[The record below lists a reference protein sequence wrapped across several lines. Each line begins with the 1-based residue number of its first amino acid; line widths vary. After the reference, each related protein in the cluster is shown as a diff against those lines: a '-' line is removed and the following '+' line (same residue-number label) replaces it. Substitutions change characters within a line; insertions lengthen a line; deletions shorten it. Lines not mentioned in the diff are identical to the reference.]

1 MDATA
6 SLSSLEQFFDHLSDG
21 VLLLDR
27 RAGVTFANTA
37 ALRRLPGVVG
47 ASVTEWQPA
56 LGAELVDWLRH
67 AAAASPGAMRM
78 PGHAAARSV
87 VASRRSAAQ
96 APPMAVLADGQ
107 SADAAWQVL
116 GAGLYALRLHWRDV
130 GDARDAPAPGTERRD
145 AGLRVDAPPR
155 RAAALPPTIAGPV
168 IAELMQVLWHSP
180 FPALLQD
187 SRQRIV
193 DVNPAFVDFSGYARE
208 QLIGSDP
215 IALEPEEDRASS
227 LELRARWQDPAR
239 RDAEP
244 ALVDR
249 RLVAADGRERWFR
262 ATRSALTDER
272 GRVFSMSVLQDSTAE
287 HVARERA
294 DRSAREIDDWFDL
307 SPIGMVL
314 FDEAGLLVR
323 TNPAFDALAG
333 VVPSVLSEASPEL
346 RGLLGWT
353 DDGPSA
359 ALEPSA
365 KPVVAHGWLPQINV
379 NGQGS
384 LRRLR
389 SIVRCYIT
397 SSGQRRHM
405 AILEDRSIEEERD
418 LAQMQIGA
426 LMDTAGVGLATFQ
439 ETSGWVRQRQ
449 SSAANESRTDAA
461 AVPTSAALQ
470 SISRDIVA
478 DESMADYDA
487 LQQALR
493 TAQRAE
499 VRYAIK
505 HPQLGLRWLLTRV
518 EPATLASGKRTT
530 SVVTLDITEQHQSQQ
545 RSEQLL
551 RELTTILE
559 STSAGIA
566 YIRGDVLVRCNRR
579 FEAMLGLSAAGVA
592 GSGIQALFGSTP
604 QGQRIASETL
614 QALTAGLIFETEFSM
629 APSAAAVAG
638 EAAAPNGHAAP
649 GPARWYALSV
659 RRTGPVSEQIEAI
672 AVLSD
677 ITRLKAQ
684 QVELEQL
691 ARDRELMFSLS
702 EVGIAFLRDGVLK
715 RANDALA
722 QLAGY
727 PAAELRGLA
736 LSSLFPDA
744 EEHERLSTQE
754 QNALRQHGRWIGERQ
769 LHQRDGRV
777 VWVQVSTRLVGDD
790 LSGGVIASFVN
801 VDARHRAEHAVALQA
816 HRTRAILDSVLVGI
830 VTVGPRGIEWMNRS
844 ARRMFGADL
853 GDFID
858 QPISTVATPEPD
870 HPFRRTQYLEDL
882 VEGEAET
889 FECRVKAR
897 DGREFWVVGN
907 AVVTGRESRGRQLTY
922 ALLDIERRRQAEAR
936 IEEAQASL
944 QRIIEAAPM
953 AITVRDART
962 LCILQ
967 ANVAAARS
975 VELTIDQLV
984 GRSPEEIFTPEDAA
998 QRRLD
1003 MQSAL
1008 QASVVTQREYRMN
1021 AQGETRVW
1029 DARYLPLA
1037 APGQP
1042 PDQLL
1047 LVATDVTEQRAAEQA
1062 KFDAAIA
1069 QREMLVKEV
1078 HHRIKNNLQG
1088 VAGLLQQ
1095 IATRKPEM
1103 AAAMSEV
1110 VGQVQAI
1117 AQVYGLQVGA
1127 GGPLQVT
1134 GVVEAIAGSV
1144 QRTFGH
1150 PIAFSVQGT
1159 DAGLWV
1165 LPEAESIPIALT
1177 LNELLTNAVK
1187 HSVMQHREAALVA
1200 GSAAGDG
1207 AAPAVE
1213 CTLICE
1219 DSGVRIVI
1227 RNRARLPD
1235 GFNLTRVPGGV
1246 SGLGLVRALL
1256 PRRCAKLT
1264 IEPDADRD
1272 HVVASVS
1279 IGAPGVVFTGLRATA
1294 V

>member
-1 MDATA
+1 MDLVAGQPA
-6 SLSSLEQFFDHLSDG
+6 LEQFFDHLSEG
-21 VLLLDR
+21 VLLFDR
-27 RAGVTFANTA
+27 RGQVTFANTA
-37 ALRRLPGVVG
+37 ALRRMPCAVGV
-47 ASVTEWQPA
+47 AFSEWQGV
-56 LGAELVDWLRH
+56 LGVALVDWLRQ
-67 AAAASPGAMRM
+67 AIATSPGAMRT
-78 PGHAAARSV
+78 PGHVNSRAAAS
-87 VASRRSAAQ
+87 SRGLAATM
-96 APPMAVLADGQ
+96 PPAAVMSDGCT
-107 SADAAWQVL
+107 ADAAWQVL
-116 GAGLYALRLHWRDV
+116 GAGFYALRLHWRDPV
-130 GDARDAPAPGTERRD
+130 PAD
-145 AGLRVDAPPR
+145 
-155 RAAALPPTIAGPV
+155 ALPSSTITGPV

-180 FPALLQD
+180 FPAMLQD
-187 SRQRIV
+187 TRWRIV
-193 DVNPAFVDFSGYARE
+193 DVNPAFVAFSGYPRE
-208 QLIGSDP
+208 QLLGSDP
-215 IALEPEEDRASS
+215 VALEAEEDRASS
-227 LELRARWQDPAR
+227 LKLRERWQEPSDR
-239 RDAEP
+239 EAEP
-244 ALVDR
+244 ALMSR
-249 RLVAADGRERWFR
+249 RIVAADGRERWFR
-262 ATRSALTDER
+262 ATRSVLTDAD
-272 GRVFSMSVLQDSTAE
+272 GRVFAMSVLQDSTAE
-287 HVARERA
+287 HIARERA

-333 VVPSVLSEASPEL
+333 AVPAMLVDASPEL
-346 RGLLGWT
+346 RQLLGWT
-353 DDGPSA
+353 DSGPSP
-359 ALEPSA
+359 ALQPSA
-365 KPVVAHGWLPQINV
+365 TPVVTQGWLPQP
-379 NGQGS
+379 QGG

-389 SIVRCYIT
+389 SIVRCYT
-397 SSGQRRHM
+397 TPGGARRHM

-449 SSAANESRTDAA
+449 SSKPADSRSDSSAA
-461 AVPTSAALQ
+461 PTSAALQ

-478 DESMADYDA
+478 DDSLAAYDA

-493 TAQRAE
+493 AAQRAE
-499 VRYAIK
+499 VRYAIR

-530 SVVTLDITEQHQSQQ
+530 SVVTLDITEQHQTQQ

-566 YIRGDVLVRCNRR
+566 YIRGNVLVRCNRR
-579 FEAMLGLSAAGVA
+579 FEAMLGLPSVGIA
-592 GSGIQALFGSTP
+592 GSGIAELFGSSP
-604 QGQRIASETL
+604 QGQRIAADTL

-629 APSAAAVAG
+629 DPAAGSASG
-638 EAAAPNGHAAP
+638 QPL
-649 GPARWYALSV
+649 RWYALSV
-659 RRTGPVSEQIEAI
+659 RRTGPVSQQIEAI

-702 EVGIAFLRDGVLK
+702 EVGIAFVRDGIVQ

-727 PAAELRGLA
+727 PAAELQGLP
-736 LSSLFPDA
+736 LRSLYADA
-744 EEHERLSTQE
+744 EEHERLLAQE
-754 QNALRQHGRWIGERQ
+754 QNALQLHGRWIGERQ

-777 VWVQVSTRLVGDD
+777 VWVQISTRLVGDD
-790 LSGGVIASFVN
+790 PAGGIIASFVN

-816 HRTRAILDSVLVGI
+816 NRTRAILDSVLVGI

-870 HPFRRTQYLEDL
+870 HPFRRTQYLDDL
-882 VEGEAET
+882 IEGEAET

-907 AVVTGRESRGRQLTY
+907 AVVTGRESRERQLTY

-962 LCILQ
+962 LTILQ
-967 ANVAAARS
+967 ANLVAARS
-975 VELTIDQLV
+975 VDRTIDQLV
-984 GRSPEEIFTPEDAA
+984 GCSPEDIFEPELASE
-998 QRRLD
+998 RRLD
-1003 MQSAL
+1003 MELAL
-1008 QASVVTQREYRMN
+1008 RASSVTQREYRIPTN
-1021 AQGETRVW
+1021 GEVRVW

-1037 APGQP
+1037 APGQA

-1047 LVATDVTEQRAAEQA
+1047 LVATDVTEQRAAAQA
-1062 KFDAAIA
+1062 KFDEAIA

-1103 AAAMSEV
+1103 ATAMSEV

-1134 GVVEAIAGSV
+1134 GVVEAIAASV

-1150 PIAFSVQGT
+1150 PIHFAVKGENPAQ
-1159 DAGLWV
+1159 WV

-1187 HSVMQHREAALVA
+1187 HSAMQHPAADPDDAALT
-1200 GSAAGDG
+1200 
-1207 AAPAVE
+1207 VE
-1213 CTLICE
+1213 CTLVCE
-1219 DSGVRIVI
+1219 EDGVRIVI
-1227 RNRARLPD
+1227 RNHARLAD
-1235 GFNLTRVPGGV
+1235 DFNLARVPGGV

-1256 PRRCAKLT
+1256 PRRCAQLG
-1264 IEPDADRD
+1264 IEQDGD

-1279 IGAPGVVFTGLRATA
+1279 IVAPGVMNAERRKTLV
-1294 V
+1294 

>member
-1 MDATA
+1 MSAVDPVAGQPA
-6 SLSSLEQFFDHLSDG
+6 LEQFFDHLSEG
-21 VLLLDR
+21 VLLFDR
-27 RAGVTFANTA
+27 RAQVTFANTA
-37 ALRRLPGVVG
+37 ALRRLPAAVGV
-47 ASVTEWQPA
+47 ALAEWQGV
-56 LGAELVDWLRH
+56 LGAALVDWLH
-67 AAAASPGAMRM
+67 QAIAASPGAMRT
-78 PGHAAARSV
+78 PGHATSRAAA
-87 VASRRSAAQ
+87 ASRRSAPTQ
-96 APPMAVLADGQ
+96 PPPAVTADGR

-116 GAGLYALRLHWRDV
+116 GSGLYALRLQWRD
-130 GDARDAPAPGTERRD
+130 
-145 AGLRVDAPPR
+145 
-155 RAAALPPTIAGPV
+155 ALPTDTALPSSIVGPV

-180 FPALLQD
+180 FPAMLQD
-187 SRQRIV
+187 TRWRIV
-193 DVNPAFVDFSGYARE
+193 DVNPAFVAFSGYARE
-208 QLIGSDP
+208 QLLGSDP
-215 IALEPEEDRASS
+215 VALEPEEDRASS
-227 LELRARWQDPAR
+227 LALRERWQEPAD
-239 RDAEP
+239 RDADA
-244 ALVDR
+244 ALMNR
-249 RLVAADGRERWFR
+249 RIVAADGRERWFR
-262 ATRSALTDER
+262 ATRSVLTDEN
-272 GRVFSMSVLQDSTAE
+272 GRVFAMSVLQDSTAE

-323 TNPAFDALAG
+323 TNPAFDTLVG
-333 VVPSVLSEASPEL
+333 VVPAVLADASPEL
-346 RGLLGWT
+346 RQLLGWT
-353 DDGPSA
+353 DSGPSP
-359 ALEPSA
+359 ALQPST
-365 KPVVAHGWLPQINV
+365 KPVVAHGWLPQV
-379 NGQGS
+379 TSQGQGG

-389 SIVRCYIT
+389 AIVRCYT
-397 SSGQRRHM
+397 TPSGARRHM
-405 AILEDRSIEEERD
+405 AFLEDRSIEEERD

-449 SSAANESRTDAA
+449 SPKAASAPPDSTSA
-461 AVPTSAALQ
+461 PTSAALQ

-478 DESMADYDA
+478 EESLADYDA

-493 TAQRAE
+493 SAQRAE
-499 VRYAIK
+499 VRYAIR

-518 EPATLASGKRTT
+518 EPATLASGNRTT
-530 SVVTLDITEQHQSQQ
+530 SVVTLDITEQHQTQQ

-579 FEAMLGLSAAGVA
+579 FEAMLGLPSVGIA
-592 GSGIQALFGSTP
+592 GSGIAELFGSSP
-604 QGQRIASETL
+604 QGQRIAADTL

-629 APSAAAVAG
+629 DSAAGSASG
-638 EAAAPNGHAAP
+638 QPL
-649 GPARWYALSV
+649 RWYALSV
-659 RRTGPVSEQIEAI
+659 RRTGGVSQQIEAI

-677 ITRLKAQ
+677 ITRLKSQ

-702 EVGIAFLRDGVLK
+702 EVGIAFVRDGVLQ

-727 PAAELRGLA
+727 PAAELQGLP
-736 LSSLFPDA
+736 LRSLFADA
-744 EEHERLSTQE
+744 DEHERLSMQE
-754 QNALRQHGRWIGERQ
+754 QNALQLHGRWIGERQ
-769 LHQRDGRV
+769 LHQRDGRM
-777 VWVQVSTRLVGDD
+777 VWVQISTRLVGDD
-790 LSGGVIASFVN
+790 PAGGIIASFVN

-816 HRTRAILDSVLVGI
+816 NRTRAILDSVLVGI

-858 QPISTVATPEPD
+858 QPISTVATPEAD
-870 HPFRRTQYLEDL
+870 HPFRRTQYLDDL

-907 AVVTGRESRGRQLTY
+907 AVVTGSESRGRQLTY

-962 LCILQ
+962 LKILQ
-967 ANVAAARS
+967 ANRAAARS
-975 VELTIDQLV
+975 VDRTIDQLV
-984 GRSPEEIFTPEDAA
+984 GRSPEDIFPPELAA

-1003 MQSAL
+1003 MEQAL
-1008 QASVVTQREYRMN
+1008 RASTVTQRDYQSPMN
-1021 AQGETRVW
+1021 GEVRVW

-1037 APGQP
+1037 APGKP

-1047 LVATDVTEQRAAEQA
+1047 LVATDVTEQRAAVQA
-1062 KFDAAIA
+1062 KFDEAIA

-1095 IATRKPEM
+1095 IASRKPEM
-1103 AAAMSEV
+1103 ASAMSEV

-1144 QRTFGH
+1144 QRTFGY
-1150 PIAFSVQGT
+1150 PIAFAVQG
-1159 DAGLWV
+1159 DQPEQWV

-1187 HSVMQHREAALVA
+1187 HSAAHHQ
-1200 GSAAGDG
+1200 AAE
-1207 AAPAVE
+1207 PAVPE
-1213 CTLICE
+1213 PPAVDCTLVCGG
-1219 DSGVRIVI
+1219 DGVRIVI
-1227 RNRARLPD
+1227 RNIARLPAD
-1235 GFNLTRVPGGV
+1235 FNLTRVPGSV

-1256 PRRCAKLT
+1256 PRRCAQLS
-1264 IEPDADRD
+1264 IEQSGD
-1272 HVVASVS
+1272 HVVATVS
-1279 IGAPGVVFTGLRATA
+1279 IVAPGVVNAAHRKTA
-1294 V
+1294 A

>member
-1 MDATA
+1 MDVVA
-6 SLSSLEQFFDHLSDG
+6 SQPALEQFFDHLSEG
-21 VLLLDR
+21 VLLFDR
-27 RAGVTFANTA
+27 RGQVTFANTA
-37 ALRRLPGVVG
+37 ALRRMSGPVGVTL
-47 ASVTEWQPA
+47 AEWQDV
-56 LGAELVDWLRH
+56 LGAELVHWLRQAIATSPSAMRTPGH
-67 AAAASPGAMRM
+67 ATARAAASLRR
-78 PGHAAARSV
+78 AAS
-87 VASRRSAAQ
+87 
-96 APPMAVLADGQ
+96 APPPQAVMADGRH
-107 SADAAWQVL
+107 AEAAWQVL
-116 GAGLYALRLHWRDV
+116 GLGLYALRLHWQDP
-130 GDARDAPAPGTERRD
+130 APAR
-145 AGLRVDAPPR
+145 AAPPS
-155 RAAALPPTIAGPV
+155 AIAGPV

-180 FPALLQD
+180 FPAMLQD
-187 SRQRIV
+187 TRWRIV
-193 DVNPAFVDFSGYARE
+193 DVNPAFVAFSGYTRE
-208 QLIGSDP
+208 QLIGRDP
-215 IALEPEEDRASS
+215 VALEPEEDRAGSIG
-227 LELRARWQDPAR
+227 LRERWQEPTDRDP
-239 RDAEP
+239 EP
-244 ALVDR
+244 ALMSR
-249 RLVAADGRERWFR
+249 RIVAADGRERWFR
-262 ATRSALTDER
+262 ATRSVLTDEN
-272 GRVFSMSVLQDSTAE
+272 GRVFAMSVLQDSTAE
-287 HVARERA
+287 HIARERA

-333 VVPSVLSEASPEL
+333 AVPAVLADASPEL
-346 RGLLGWT
+346 RQLLGWT
-353 DDGPSA
+353 DSGPSP
-359 ALEPSA
+359 ALQPSA
-365 KPVVAHGWLPQINV
+365 KPVVTQGWLPQP
-379 NGQGS
+379 QGG

-389 SIVRCYIT
+389 SIVRCYT
-397 SSGQRRHM
+397 TPGGARRHM

-418 LAQMQIGA
+418 LAQIQIGA

-439 ETSGWVRQRQ
+439 ESSGWVRQRQ
-449 SSAANESRTDAA
+449 SSKAIESPSDSS

-478 DESMADYDA
+478 GESLADYDA

-499 VRYAIK
+499 VRYAIR

-530 SVVTLDITEQHQSQQ
+530 SVVTLDITEQHQAQQ

-566 YIRGDVLVRCNRR
+566 YIRGNVLVRCNRR
-579 FEAMLGLSAAGVA
+579 FEAMLGLPSVGLT
-592 GSGIQALFGSTP
+592 GSGIAELFGSSP
-604 QGQRIASETL
+604 QGQRIAADTL

-629 APSAAAVAG
+629 DPAARSARDN
-638 EAAAPNGHAAP
+638 PL
-649 GPARWYALSV
+649 RWYALSV
-659 RRTGPVSEQIEAI
+659 RRTGPVSQQIEAI

-677 ITRLKAQ
+677 ITRLKSQ
-684 QVELEQL
+684 QVELEEL

-702 EVGIAFLRDGVLK
+702 EVGIAFVRDGVLQ

-727 PAAELRGLA
+727 PAAELQGLP
-736 LSSLFPDA
+736 LRSLFADA

-754 QNALRQHGRWIGERQ
+754 QHALQLHGRWIGERQ
-769 LHQRDGRV
+769 LYQRDGRL
-777 VWVQVSTRLVGDD
+777 VWVQISTRLVGDD
-790 LSGGVIASFVN
+790 PAGGVIASFVD

-816 HRTRAILDSVLVGI
+816 NRTRAILDSVLVGI

-870 HPFRRTQYLEDL
+870 HPFRRTQYLDDL
-882 VEGEAET
+882 IEGEAET
-889 FECRVKAR
+889 FECRLKAR

-936 IEEAQASL
+936 IEETQASL

-962 LCILQ
+962 LTILQ
-967 ANVAAARS
+967 ANLAAARS
-975 VELTIDQLV
+975 VDRTIDQLL
-984 GRSPEEIFTPEDAA
+984 GLSPEEIFEPGMAA

-1003 MQSAL
+1003 MEHAL
-1008 QASVVTQREYRMN
+1008 RASSVTQREYQIPMN
-1021 AQGETRVW
+1021 GEVRVW

-1037 APGQP
+1037 APGQAA
-1042 PDQLL
+1042 DQLL

-1062 KFDAAIA
+1062 KFDEAIA

-1103 AAAMSEV
+1103 ASAMSEV

-1117 AQVYGLQVGA
+1117 AQVYGLQVGS

-1150 PIAFSVQGT
+1150 PIAFAVQGEHPEH
-1159 DAGLWV
+1159 WV

-1187 HSVMQHREAALVA
+1187 HTAAQHCAAPLA
-1200 GSAAGDG
+1200 DTAL
-1207 AAPAVE
+1207 PAVE
-1213 CTLICE
+1213 CTLICDE
-1219 DSGVRIVI
+1219 DGVRIVI
-1227 RNRARLPD
+1227 RNRARLAD
-1235 GFNLTRVPGGV
+1235 GFNLARVSGGI

-1256 PRRCAKLT
+1256 PRRCAQLG
-1264 IEPDADRD
+1264 IEQNLE
-1272 HVVASVS
+1272 HVVATIS
-1279 IGAPGVVFTGLRATA
+1279 IVAPGVMNAARRKAA
-1294 V
+1294 A

>member
-1 MDATA
+1 M
-6 SLSSLEQFFDHLSDG
+6 
-21 VLLLDR
+21 LLFDR
-27 RAGVTFANTA
+27 RAQVTYANAA
-37 ALRRLPGVVG
+37 ALQRMPGRVG
-47 ASVTEWQPA
+47 AGLEAWQDM
-56 LGAELVDWLRH
+56 LGQPLTDWLRQRI
-67 AAAASPGAMRM
+67 ATTSGASRM
-78 PGHAAARSV
+78 PGHIAARAAAAV
-87 VASRRSAAQ
+87 RRAVPADS
-96 APPMAVLADGQ
+96 PPAVLPGGLLADT
-107 SADAAWQVL
+107 AWQVL
-116 GAGLYALRLHWRDV
+116 GPGLYVLRLQWH
-130 GDARDAPAPGTERRD
+130 AEASPGS
-145 AGLRVDAPPR
+145 
-155 RAAALPPTIAGPV
+155 AASSSAIEGPV
-168 IAELMQVLWHSP
+168 ISALMQVLWHSP

-187 SRQRIV
+187 TRWRIV
-193 DVNPAFVDFSGYARE
+193 DVNPAFVAFSGYARE
-208 QLIGSDP
+208 QLIGLDP
-215 IALEPEEDRASS
+215 VALEPEEDRASS
-227 LELRARWQDPAR
+227 LEQRGR
-239 RDAEP
+239 EP
-244 ALVDR
+244 QRVDR
-249 RLVAADGRERWFR
+249 AEAAAWISRRIVAADGRERWFH
-262 ATRSALTDER
+262 ASRSVLTDEN
-272 GRVFSMSVLQDSTAE
+272 GRSYTLSVLQDSTAE
-287 HVARERA
+287 HMARERA

-333 VVPSVLSEASPEL
+333 TVPSELAEASPEL
-346 RGLLGWT
+346 RQLLGWT
-353 DDGPSA
+353 DSGPAPALQPA
-359 ALEPSA
+359 AEPM
-365 KPVVAHGWLPQINV
+365 VTQGWLPQP
-379 NGQGS
+379 QGG

-389 SIVRCYIT
+389 SIVRCYT
-397 SSGQRRHM
+397 TPGGARRHM
-405 AILEDRSIEEERD
+405 AVLEDRSIEEERD

-449 SSAANESRTDAA
+449 SPAVADARPDA
-461 AVPTSAALQ
+461 GQAPTSAALQ

-478 DESMADYDA
+478 EESLPDYDA

-499 VRYAIK
+499 VRYAIR

-530 SVVTLDITEQHQSQQ
+530 SVVTLDITEQHQTQQ

-566 YIRGDVLVRCNRR
+566 YIRGNVLVRCNRR
-579 FEAMLGLSAAGVA
+579 FEAMLGLPSVGLA
-592 GSGIQALFGSTP
+592 GSSIAELFGSSP
-604 QGQRIASETL
+604 QGQRIAADTL
-614 QALTAGLIFETEFSM
+614 QALTAGLIFETEFSTEPATGAAVD
-629 APSAAAVAG
+629 APS
-638 EAAAPNGHAAP
+638 
-649 GPARWYALSV
+649 RWYALSV
-659 RRTGPVSEQIEAI
+659 RRTGPVSQQIEAI

-702 EVGIAFLRDGVLK
+702 EVGIAFVRDGVLQ

-727 PAAELRGLA
+727 PAAELQGLP
-736 LSSLFPDA
+736 LSSLFVDA
-744 EEHERLSTQE
+744 EEHGRLSAQE
-754 QNALRQHGRWIGERQ
+754 QSALQLHGRWIGERQ
-769 LHQRDGRV
+769 LHQRDGRA
-777 VWVQVSTRLVGDD
+777 VWVQISTRLVSEDP
-790 LSGGVIASFVN
+790 SGGIIASFVN

-830 VTVGPRGIEWMNRS
+830 VTVGARGIEWMNRS

-870 HPFRRTQYLEDL
+870 HPFRRTQYLDDL

-907 AVVTGRESRGRQLTY
+907 AVVTGSESRGRQLTY

-936 IEEAQASL
+936 IAEAQASL

-962 LCILQ
+962 LTVLQ
-967 ANVAAARS
+967 ANLVAARS
-975 VELTIDQLV
+975 VDMTIEQLV
-984 GRSPEEIFTPEDAA
+984 GRTPEEVFSPDLAA

-1003 MQSAL
+1003 MEQAL
-1008 QASVVTQREYRMN
+1008 RASTVTQREYQTPAN
-1021 AQGETRVW
+1021 GEVRVW
-1029 DARYLPLA
+1029 DARYLPLS

-1047 LVATDVTEQRAAEQA
+1047 MVATDVTEQRAAERA
-1062 KFDAAIA
+1062 KFDEAIA

-1103 AAAMSEV
+1103 APAMSEV

-1117 AQVYGLQVGA
+1117 AQVYGLQVGSS
-1127 GGPLQVT
+1127 GPLHVQ

-1150 PIAFSVQGT
+1150 PITFAAQGT
-1159 DAGLWV
+1159 TLPQWV

-1187 HSVMQHREAALVA
+1187 HSTKQHRAVAPTTAALPPVA
-1200 GSAAGDG
+1200 
-1207 AAPAVE
+1207 
-1213 CTLICE
+1213 CTLIG
-1219 DSGVRIVI
+1219 DADGVRIVI
-1227 RNRARLPD
+1227 RNRARLAD
-1235 GFNLTRVPGGV
+1235 DFNLARVPGGV

-1256 PRRCAKLT
+1256 PRRCAQLT
-1264 IEPDADRD
+1264 IEQDRD
-1272 HVVASVS
+1272 DVVATVV
-1279 IGAPGVVFTGLRATA
+1279 IVAPGVVQMAPRKEAD
-1294 V
+1294 

>member
-1 MDATA
+1 MDGSA
-6 SLSSLEQFFDHLSDG
+6 SLQALEQFFDHLSDG
-21 VLLLDR
+21 VLLFDR
-27 RAGVTFANTA
+27 RALVTFANTA
-37 ALRRLPGVVG
+37 ALRRLPGVVDTSLAQWEG
-47 ASVTEWQPA
+47 A
-56 LGAELVDWLRH
+56 LGAPLVEWLRL
-67 AAAASPGAMRM
+67 AIAGSPGAMRM
-78 PGHAAARSV
+78 PGQAAARSA
-87 VASRRSAAQ
+87 VAARRSATQ
-96 APPMAVLADGQ
+96 TPPPAVLADGHV
-107 SADAAWQVL
+107 ADVAWQTLAPGV
-116 GAGLYALRLHWRDV
+116 YALRLHWRDDR
-130 GDARDAPAPGTERRD
+130 DARTGDDAASSGASSRD
-145 AGLRVDAPPR
+145 ADPR
-155 RAAALPPTIAGPV
+155 AERAQRSAAALPPTIAGPV
-168 IAELMQVLWHSP
+168 IAELMQVLWSSP
-180 FPALLQD
+180 FPAMLQD
-187 SRQRIV
+187 SRMRIV
-193 DVNPAFVDFSGYARE
+193 DVNPAFVEFSGYARG
-208 QLIGSDP
+208 QLVGSDP

-227 LELRARWQDPAR
+227 LELRERWQN
-239 RDAEP
+239 P
-244 ALVDR
+244 ALRADEPPLVSR
-249 RLVAADGRERWFR
+249 RIVAADGRERWFR
-262 ATRSALTDER
+262 ATRSSLTDEN
-272 GRVFSMSVLQDSTAE
+272 GRVFKMSVLQDSTAE

-333 VVPSVLSEASPEL
+333 VVPTVLSEASPEL
-346 RGLLGWT
+346 RQLLGWT
-353 DDGPSA
+353 DQGPSPD
-359 ALEPSA
+359 LEPSA
-365 KPVVAHGWLPQINV
+365 KPVVAHGWLPQA
-379 NGQGS
+379 QGG

-389 SIVRCYIT
+389 SIVRCYT
-397 SSGQRRHM
+397 TPGGARRHM
-405 AILEDRSIEEERD
+405 AILEDRSAEEERD

-449 SSAANESRTDAA
+449 APAANEMHADDA

-487 LQQALR
+487 LQRALR

-499 VRYAIK
+499 VRYAIR

-530 SVVTLDITEQHQSQQ
+530 SVVTLDITEQHQTQQ

-579 FEAMLGLSAAGVA
+579 FEAMLGLHALGVA
-592 GSGIQALFGSTP
+592 GSGIQELFGSSP

-629 APSAAAVAG
+629 EPPATADVVP
-638 EAAAPNGHAAP
+638 PHGHALA
-649 GPARWYALSV
+649 GPTRWYALSV

-702 EVGIAFLRDGVLK
+702 EVGIAFLRDGVLQ

-727 PAAELRGLA
+727 PAAELNGLA
-736 LSSLFPDA
+736 LSSLFADA
-744 EEHERLSTQE
+744 DEHERLSGQE
-754 QNALRQHGRWIGERQ
+754 QNALRLHGRWIGERQ

-790 LSGGVIASFVN
+790 PSGGVIASFVN

-816 HRTRAILDSVLVGI
+816 NRTRAILDSVLVGI

-882 VEGEAET
+882 IEGEAET

-897 DGREFWVVGN
+897 DGREFWIVGN

-922 ALLDIERRRQAEAR
+922 ALLDIEQRRQAEAR

-962 LCILQ
+962 LRILQ
-967 ANVAAARS
+967 ANRVAARS
-975 VELTIDQLV
+975 AGLSSEQIV
-984 GRSPEEIFTPEDAA
+984 GRSPEEMFSAADAA
-998 QRRLD
+998 QRRGD
-1003 MQSAL
+1003 MESAL
-1008 QASVVTQREYRMN
+1008 GASVVTQREYRTTEH
-1021 AQGETRVW
+1021 GEMRVW

-1037 APGQP
+1037 APGQA

-1047 LVATDVTEQRAAEQA
+1047 MVATDVTEQRAAEQA

-1095 IATRKPEM
+1095 IGTRKPEM

-1127 GGPLQVT
+1127 GGPLHLNS
-1134 GVVEAIAGSV
+1134 VVEAIAGSV

-1150 PIAFSVQGT
+1150 PIRFAVQGE
-1159 DAGLWV
+1159 DAGRWV

-1177 LNELLTNAVK
+1177 LNELLTNAIK
-1187 HSVMQHREAALVA
+1187 HSLMQHREAHP
-1200 GSAAGDG
+1200 AGDTS
-1207 AAPAVE
+1207 AVPAVD

-1219 DSGVRIVI
+1219 DSSVRIVI
-1227 RNRARLPD
+1227 RNRARLPE
-1235 GFNLTRVPGGV
+1235 GFNLARVPGGV

-1264 IEPDADRD
+1264 IDPDPDRE
-1272 HVVASVS
+1272 HVVATVS
-1279 IGAPGVVFTGLRATA
+1279 IGAPGVVFTGLRTA
-1294 V
+1294 DAQTR